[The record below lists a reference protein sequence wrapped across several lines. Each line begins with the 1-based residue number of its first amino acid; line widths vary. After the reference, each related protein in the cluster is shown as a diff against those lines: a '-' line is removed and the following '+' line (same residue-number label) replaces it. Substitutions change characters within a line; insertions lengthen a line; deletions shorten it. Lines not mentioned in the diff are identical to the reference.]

1 MNRSEKAAWRRCIV
15 KKGKA
20 WFGRDAHVAQAG
32 WMVDIRPE
40 IGAGGPDKR
49 GVPPSSAMRA
59 RAELPPPQS
68 PGCAVLGSS
77 L

>member
-1 MNRSEKAAWRRCIV
+1 
-15 KKGKA
+15 
-20 WFGRDAHVAQAG
+20 
-32 WMVDIRPE
+32 MVDIRPE

-49 GVPPSSAMRA
+49 GVPPSSAIRA

-77 L
+77 LESEY